1 MVLVVQI
8 LLILAL
14 QGLIQ
19 PLVVHLHL
27 HIELQKVVVEQVHM
41 FQHPQVM
48 EKMVV
53 LVVEL
58 VQSLDLVVDQHY
70 NQHKILVFQ

>member
-1 MVLVVQI
+1 MVLVVHL

-19 PLVVHLHL
+19 PLVVHLNL

-70 NQHKILVFQ
+70 NHHKILVFQ